1 MDDQSGYL
9 KRSKSRG
16 TDPQLRAVNFIIIL
30 KNKNKN
36 LVALIWI
43 DWHTKVDV
51 QNEHEFYT

>member
-36 LVALIWI
+36 LVALI
-43 DWHTKVDV
+43 
-51 QNEHEFYT
+51 